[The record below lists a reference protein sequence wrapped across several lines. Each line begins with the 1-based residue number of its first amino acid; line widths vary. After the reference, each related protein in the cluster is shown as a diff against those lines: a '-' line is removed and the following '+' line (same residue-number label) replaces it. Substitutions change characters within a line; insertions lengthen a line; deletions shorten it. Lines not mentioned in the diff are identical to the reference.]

1 MCALIR
7 KTNSL
12 LWCEEK
18 IAVYSTNHIEH
29 IIKCAGKIQSFL
41 VLKPL
46 EHE

>member
-18 IAVYSTNHIEH
+18 IAVCSTNRIEH
-29 IIKCAGKIQSFL
+29 TIKCAEKIQSFL
-41 VLKPL
+41 MLQPL